1 MGMVRAGGFA
11 LLVALAAAVACSP
24 APAPPPEPRTLRLA
38 MDYWAGYYPAVLA
51 DELGYLREEG
61 LALEL
66 TMPSDTDAMLA
77 EFAAGRHDLVGTA
90 LGDLIVLSRTR
101 ADIRVLLVAD
111 ESSGGDALLARPGL
125 DDATRPLRVGT
136 NIGGFGEL
144 FLEEA
149 WQAMGLGP
157 DDIRL
162 LEVEG
167 ADVPAALAAGRI
179 DLGHTWEPY
188 VSEAEALG
196 AVRRFDSSATPGLIP
211 DVIATTAEVARE
223 RPDDLRAFNRAWFRA
238 SAWWASHPD
247 EGNALLER
255 RLGLAPGSVSLEGVA
270 LLDLEANRRLQSGPL
285 AAVIERYSAF
295 FVRSGVLL
303 ATPDAGAMTL
313 VELLPPPA
321 EAP

>member
-1 MGMVRAGGFA
+1 MGMVRAGLLA
-11 LLVALAAAVACSP
+11 LLVAAAAPGCSP
-24 APAPPPEPRTLRLA
+24 APPPPAELRTLRLV
-38 MDYWAGYYPAVLA
+38 MDFWPGYYPAVLA

-61 LALEL
+61 LALALE
-66 TMPSDTDAMLA
+66 TPSDTDAMLT

-90 LGDLIVLSRTR
+90 LGDLIVLTRTR
-101 ADIRVLLVAD
+101 ADIRVLLIAD
-111 ESSGGDALLARPGL
+111 ESTGGDALLARPGL

-149 WQAMGLGP
+149 WRTLGLGP
-157 DDIRL
+157 EDIRL

-167 ADVPAALAAGRI
+167 ADVPAALAAGTI

-196 AVRRFDSSATPGLIP
+196 AVRRFDSTATPGLIP
-211 DVIATTAEVARE
+211 DVIATTAELARE
-223 RPDDLRAFNRAWFRA
+223 RPGDLRAFNRAWFRA
-238 SAWWASHPD
+238 SAWWAANP
-247 EGNALLER
+247 EAGNALLER
-255 RLGLAPGSVSLEGVA
+255 RLGLAPGSVSTKGVSLVGLE
-270 LLDLEANRRLQSGPL
+270 DNRRQQAGPL
-285 AAVIERYSAF
+285 AGVIDRYSAF

-303 ATPDAGAMTL
+303 ATPDARAMPL
-313 VELLPPPA
+313 PELLPPA

>member
-38 MDYWAGYYPAVLA
+38 MDRWAGYYPAVLA

-61 LALEL
+61 LTLEL

-90 LGDLIVLSRTR
+90 LGDLIVLSRR
-101 ADIRVLLVAD
+101 RDDIRVLLVAD

-149 WQAMGLGP
+149 WRAMGLGP

-211 DVIATTAEVARE
+211 DVIATTADVARE

-238 SAWWASHPD
+238 SDWWASHPD
-247 EGNALLER
+247 EGNALIER
-255 RLGLAPGSVSLEGVA
+255 RLGLAPGSVSLAGVTR
-270 LLDLEANRRLQSGPL
+270 LDLEANRRLQSGPL
-285 AAVIERYSAF
+285 AAVIERYSAH
-295 FVRSGVLL
+295 FVRSGMLL
-303 ATPDAGAMTL
+303 ATPDADAMPL

>member
-61 LALEL
+61 LALAL

-149 WQAMGLGP
+149 WRAMGLGP

-211 DVIATTAEVARE
+211 DVIATRAEVARE

-238 SAWWASHPD
+238 SAWWATHPD

-255 RLGLAPGSVSLEGVA
+255 RLGLAPGSVSLKGVA
-270 LLDLEANRRLQSGPL
+270 LLDLEANRRTQSGPL
-285 AAVIERYSAF
+285 VEVIERYSAY

-303 ATPDAGAMTL
+303 ATPDADAMPL

>member
-1 MGMVRAGGFA
+1 MGMVRAGVIA
-11 LLVALAAAVACSP
+11 LLVAAAAMGCSP
-24 APAPPPEPRTLRLA
+24 APPPPAPEPRTLRLV
-38 MDYWAGYYPAVLA
+38 MDFWPGYYPAVLA

-61 LALEL
+61 LALAL
-66 TMPSDTDAMLA
+66 SMPADTDAMLT

-90 LGDLIVLSRTR
+90 LGDLIVLTRTR

-111 ESSGGDALLARPGL
+111 ESSGGDALLARPSL

-136 NIGGFGEL
+136 NIGGFGEV

-149 WQAMGLGP
+149 WRSMGLGP

-196 AVRRFDSSATPGLIP
+196 AVRRFDSTATPGLIP
-211 DVIATTAEVARE
+211 DVIATTAELARE

-255 RLGLAPGSVSLEGVA
+255 RLGLARGSVSTRGVT
-270 LLDLEANRRLQSGPL
+270 LVDLEANRRAQSGPL
-285 AAVIERYSAF
+285 AAVIERYSAH

-313 VELLPPPA
+313 PDLLPPPA

>member
-77 EFAAGRHDLVGTA
+77 EFTAGRHDLVGTA
-90 LGDLIVLSRTR
+90 LGDLIVLSRR
-101 ADIRVLLVAD
+101 RDDIRVLLVAD

-211 DVIATTAEVARE
+211 DVIATRADVASE

-238 SAWWASHPD
+238 SAWWATHPD

-255 RLGLAPGSVSLEGVA
+255 RLGLAPGSVSLKGVA
-270 LLDLEANRRLQSGPL
+270 LLDLEANRRTQSGPL
-285 AAVIERYSAF
+285 VAVIERYSAY

-303 ATPDAGAMTL
+303 ATPDADAMPL